1 MVSIII
7 PNHNKEKFITETI
20 NSVINQTYRYWECII
35 IDDKSNDNSL
45 YIIKNQIKD
54 DLRFKLLTN
63 KQNKGGSFSR
73 NLGLKNSKFDYIIF
87 LDSDD
92 ILDPNCLQNRLDFI
106 INHNKLDFA
115 VFPMGTF
122 YNKLGDSNLVWRKFK
137 GNHRKRFLK
146 HDLPWHTMMVFW
158 RKKALNK
165 INGFEENF
173 IRLQDV
179 ELHTKALIY
188 GLKYEININSEIDSY
203 FRINSSRITTNYYS
217 FIENK
222 VKGTIQYINN
232 FTKVLENKNQHNEVK
247 LLKGT
252 FFTMLSEIF
261 HAYRTG
267 KIDYHQKEK
276 LIKQLLNKSLINNQ
290 LKFKDKISLTF
301 YFFLSN
307 KKVKIKGLNF
317 IIKIILIT

>member
-7 PNHNKEKFITETI
+7 PNYNKGKFITETI
-20 NSVINQTYRYWECII
+20 NSVINQTYKDWECVI

-45 YIIKNQIKD
+45 QIIRKQIQD
-54 DLRFKLLTN
+54 DERFKLLAN
-63 KQNKGGSFSR
+63 NQNKGGSYSR
-73 NLGLKNSKFDYIIF
+73 NIGLKKSKFNYIIF

-92 ILDPNCLQNRLDFI
+92 ILAPNCLQNRLDFI
-106 INHNKLDFA
+106 LNHDKLDFA

-122 YNKLGDSNLVWRKFK
+122 YNKLGDSNLIWKKFK
-137 GNHRKRFLK
+137 GNHKKRFLK

-158 RKKALNK
+158 HKKALYK
-165 INGFEENF
+165 INGFDENF

-179 ELHTKALIY
+179 ELHTKALIN
-188 GLKYEININSEIDSY
+188 GLKYKINNDSNVDAY
-203 FRINSSRITTNYYS
+203 FRINDSRITINYS
-217 FIENK
+217 LFIENK

-232 FTKVLENKNQHNEVK
+232 FKKVLENKNQYKEVK
-247 LLKGT
+247 LLKAT

-261 HAYRTG
+261 HAYRNE

-276 LIKQLLNKSLINNQ
+276 LIKVLFNKSLINNQ
-290 LKFKDKISLTF
+290 FKLKDKISLTF

-317 IIKIILIT
+317 IIKIILIS

>member
-7 PNHNKEKFITETI
+7 PNYNKGKFITETI
-20 NSVINQTYRYWECII
+20 NSVINQTYKDWECVI
-35 IDDKSNDNSL
+35 IDDNSNDNSL
-45 YIIKNQIKD
+45 QIIRKQIQD
-54 DLRFKLLTN
+54 DERFKLLAN
-63 KQNKGGSFSR
+63 NQNKGGSYSR
-73 NLGLKNSKFDYIIF
+73 NIGLKKSKFNYIIF

-92 ILDPNCLQNRLDFI
+92 ILAPNCLQNRLDFI
-106 INHNKLDFA
+106 LNHNKLDFA

-122 YNKLGDSNLVWRKFK
+122 YNKLGDSNLIWKKFK
-137 GNHRKRFLK
+137 GNHKKRFLK

-158 RKKALNK
+158 HKKALYK
-165 INGFEENF
+165 INGFDENF

-179 ELHTKALIY
+179 ELHTKALIN
-188 GLKYEININSEIDSY
+188 GLKYKINNDSNVDAY
-203 FRINSSRITTNYYS
+203 FRINESRITINYSS

-232 FTKVLENKNQHNEVK
+232 FKKVLENKNQYKEVK
-247 LLKGT
+247 LLKAT

-261 HAYRTG
+261 HAYRNE

-276 LIKQLLNKSLINNQ
+276 LIKVLFNKSLINNQ
-290 LKFKDKISLTF
+290 FKLKDKISLTF

-317 IIKIILIT
+317 IIKIILIS

>member
-7 PNHNKEKFITETI
+7 PNYNKGKFITETI
-20 NSVINQTYRYWECII
+20 NSVINQTYKDWECVI

-45 YIIKNQIKD
+45 QIIRKQIQD
-54 DLRFKLLTN
+54 DERFKLLAN
-63 KQNKGGSFSR
+63 NQNKGGSYSR
-73 NLGLKNSKFDYIIF
+73 NIGLKKSKFNYIIF

-92 ILDPNCLQNRLDFI
+92 ILAPNCLQNRLDFI
-106 INHNKLDFA
+106 LNHDKLDFA

-122 YNKLGDSNLVWRKFK
+122 YNKLGDSNLIWKKFK
-137 GNHRKRFLK
+137 GNHKKRFLK

-158 RKKALNK
+158 HKKALYK
-165 INGFEENF
+165 INGFDENF

-179 ELHTKALIY
+179 ELHTKALIN
-188 GLKYEININSEIDSY
+188 GLKYKINNDSNVDAY
-203 FRINSSRITTNYYS
+203 FRINDSRITINYS
-217 FIENK
+217 LFIENK

-232 FTKVLENKNQHNEVK
+232 FKKVLENKNQYKEVK
-247 LLKGT
+247 LLKAT

-261 HAYRTG
+261 HAYRNE
-267 KIDYHQKEK
+267 KIDHHQKEK
-276 LIKQLLNKSLINNQ
+276 LIKVLFNKSLINNQ
-290 LKFKDKISLTF
+290 FKLKDKISLTF

-317 IIKIILIT
+317 IIKIILIS